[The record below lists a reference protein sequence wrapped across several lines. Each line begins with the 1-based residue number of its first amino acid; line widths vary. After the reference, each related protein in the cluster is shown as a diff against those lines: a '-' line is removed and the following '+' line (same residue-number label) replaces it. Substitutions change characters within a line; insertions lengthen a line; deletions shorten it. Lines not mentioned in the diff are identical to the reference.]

1 MTSYI
6 PGRGGGRGLKARP
19 RKTSGGGRA
28 AFRCVVRLRQA
39 VASLAGQSN
48 PVSTP
53 DLRRRRCGGLPTR
66 LGIPRRPLPADAGRG
81 RRGQMVHS
89 DQVSVQFRLEHPLRC
104 VRVPPRPKSK
114 FLSVARGRWVPGLH
128 GPGTLGKFLL
138 VVGVCFVGAAISA
151 IAAAGV
157 TVSRRGALSRRF
169 LVMGVAPIICM
180 VLLIVV
186 PPTVEWGMNMY
197 HIWLPAP

>member
-1 MTSYI
+1 MT
-6 PGRGGGRGLKARP
+6 
-19 RKTSGGGRA
+19 
-28 AFRCVVRLRQA
+28 
-39 VASLAGQSN
+39 
-48 PVSTP
+48 
-53 DLRRRRCGGLPTR
+53 
-66 LGIPRRPLPADAGRG
+66 LPARQTDSRARSLV
-81 RRGQMVHS
+81 MWWCAVW
-89 DQVSVQFRLEHPLRC
+89 
-104 VRVPPRPKSK
+104 
-114 FLSVARGRWVPGLH
+114 LSFCSAWLLLLMTRGRWVPGLH

-186 PPTVEWGMNMY
+186 PPAVEWGMNMY